1 LPITDSNSIDVSKKL
16 SLESKH
22 LLEEIGN
29 LSIRTADLIPRLYH
43 SLVND
48 GLKPKEAYTIITE
61 KVDIGRRRLQQLI
74 PPEAK
79 NPKMARNLRH
89 LVPQIEKVKEIAIS
103 KQPEIPPRPEV
114 IQDVEPEPEPIEE
127 PIRIQSTIRK
137 IIFDPAPIDRDRT
150 QVFII
155 HYDLSTNKIKRYETV
170 GRKSLGR

>member
-89 LVPQIEKVKEIAIS
+89 LVPQLASDKPPA
-103 KQPEIPPRPEV
+103 IPPRPEA